1 MGLLD
6 GILSTAASLEM
17 DPLDLATIISYETAG
32 TFDPAK
38 RGPTT
43 QWGQHR
49 GLIQFGEPQ
58 AKEYGVDWD
67 DPLGSQLGPDG
78 AVANYF
84 KANGWKPGM
93 GMLDAYSIVN
103 AGGPGL
109 YNRSDANNGGAPGT
123 VKDKVQNQM
132 SGHRAKAQALLGNDD
147 QQIAD
152 GAMRAIGKDPIR
164 QTSTAT
170 AIGGQGADTMQQST
184 GLLGQLARPEEKVG
198 GLLGMM
204 FKNMTPDRA
213 DQIRAGLAGLYGNEN
228 PGIYNAATQRMG
240 DRKAQR
246 REDTALARQQ
256 AEQQQAEAQAAQQ
269 REAAARW
276 ATQNGSPQ
284 LAKAIMDGLVSP
296 SKVYELANPEQ
307 PKPTDDMREYQAAQA
322 QGFTGT
328 LQEWILSQRKAGAAS
343 NTVTVGGQPSNIGTI
358 PQGYAAIPDE
368 TEPSGYRMVPVPGGP
383 EDTTAQ
389 DAVKV
394 GNASV
399 ATDTIITAADRARQ
413 AAAKQNFGSSGTSL
427 VGMLPFTDSAEV
439 IRQVDV
445 LKSQAKVSNLQSM
458 RDASKTGGALGAV
471 SAPEL
476 KMLED
481 QSGALD
487 PNSPNFLR
495 DLDQYEKTLLNVVH
509 GPEAGARIYL
519 ETRKDPA
526 GAPKVLRFNADAPP
540 PATVR
545 KTFNPATGKIE

>member
-1 MGLLD
+1 MNWLTYANQGATRNQPLSDDLVEALSFMPEMGLALKVFS
-6 GILSTAASLEM
+6 G
-17 DPLDLATIISYETAG
+17 G
-32 TFDPAK
+32 QPAK
-38 RGPTT
+38 GSGKPRVGSTRHDH
-43 QWGQHR
+43 GHAADAFLYR
-49 GLIQFGEPQ
+49 DGERL
-58 AKEYGVDWD
+58 DW
-67 DPLGSQLGPDG
+67 
-78 AVANYF
+78 ANPEQQPIF
-84 KANGWKPGM
+84 QEFVRRARANGVTGIGAGDGYMQPGSM
-93 GMLDAYSIVN
+93 HIGFGNDAVWG
-103 AGGPGL
+103 AGGKG
-109 YNRSDANNGGAPGT
+109 ANAPSWLREATGQAPN
-123 VKDKVQNQM
+123 QN
-132 SGHRAKAQALLGNDD
+132 
-147 QQIAD
+147 IAD

-170 AIGGQGADTMQQST
+170 AVGGQGADTMQQST
-184 GLLGQLARPEEKVG
+184 GLLGQLARPEDKVG

-228 PGIYNAATQRMG
+228 QGVYNAATQRMG

-246 REDTALARQQ
+246 RDDTALAREQ
-256 AEQQQAEAQAAQQ
+256 AEQQQAAAQAAQQ
-269 REAAARW
+269 REAAARF
-276 ATQNGSPQ
+276 ALEHGDER
-284 LAKAIMDGLVSP
+284 LARGIMDGLVSP
-296 SKVYELANPEQ
+296 SKVYELANPEK
-307 PKPTDDMREYQAAQA
+307 PNPTDDMREYAAAQA

-343 NTVTVGGQPSNIGTI
+343 SNVTVGGQPSNIGTI
-358 PQGYAAIPDE
+358 PQGVAVIPDE
-368 TEPSGYRMVPVPGGP
+368 TDPSGYRMVPIPGGP

-389 DAVKV
+389 NAVKA
-394 GNASV
+394 GNATV

-526 GAPKVLRFNADAPP
+526 GAPKVLRFNADG
-540 PATVR
+540 TLSD
-545 KTFNPATGKIE
+545 GK